1 MAAPGTPKR
10 PIRNNQYGF
19 STGGP
24 IVRNKAFFF
33 TTLEIQKLTAGNTI
47 PTTAPSNAWV
57 ANATQLLNQF
67 NVPVNPVAVNMLALW
82 PQESRTGPAIAQNFM
97 STDNN
102 TYDSANGIFK
112 IDQQFNEKYGLSSR
126 YFGGGGDQVATGTYG
141 TLARNALY
149 GPGFRT
155 VDLSLFK
162 TTKLSGGTSLQLRFE
177 IFKPVEYDQLGQPGR
192 GHVELDELRP
202 DDQHAQRQRRAGDRC
217 RRAVQRA
224 VGSEVPVLSEW
235 RLATRPRSLGIAAW
249 PAGGAAGCGH
259 LGVPLNR
266 RSGGQEIRKNSSS
279 PDLLTSC

>member
-1 MAAPGTPKR
+1 MNLVIKSGTNVFHGSGYYFNRNEKLAANSPVAAPGTPKR

-24 IVRNKAFFF
+24 SVRNKAFFF

-82 PQESRTGPAIAQNFM
+82 PQESRTGPAIAQNFV

-192 GHVELDELRP
+192 GHNGAP
-202 DDQHAQRQRRAGDRC
+202 GIGAGEPFN
-217 RRAVQRA
+217 VQ
-224 VGSEVPVLSEW
+224 
-235 RLATRPRSLGIAAW
+235 LAAKFLF
-249 PAGGAAGCGH
+249 
-259 LGVPLNR
+259 
-266 RSGGQEIRKNSSS
+266 
-279 PDLLTSC
+279 